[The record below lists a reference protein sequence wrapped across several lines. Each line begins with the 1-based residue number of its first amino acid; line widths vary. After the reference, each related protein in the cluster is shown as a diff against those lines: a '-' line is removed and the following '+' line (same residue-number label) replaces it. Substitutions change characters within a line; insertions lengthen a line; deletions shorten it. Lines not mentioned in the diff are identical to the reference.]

1 MDAKICLGYGEEQV
15 EFEISGAASVETILP
30 NPMEEITDLKA
41 AFVHSIEDGV
51 IDGKPLAEAIGSGDD
66 VTIVVSDVTRS
77 WMHQDQVMPLLV
89 DYLHDK
95 IGVAYEKIVVLIAV
109 GTHRHSTPQELV
121 KICSQKVVDRVRVV
135 DHDCDAPDLV
145 YVGTTSRSTE
155 VRVNPL
161 VVGRRVIVMGG
172 TVHHMMAGFGGG
184 RKNLLPGVSGRDS
197 IRQNHRRALDPEKAM
212 TDARVGCCKLTDNPI
227 HEDMMEAAHLV
238 HADFGINLVVAA
250 SGIHSGIFSGEMD
263 AAWEASCDFQRKCYE
278 IEVKEPADIVLCSS
292 GGAPKDMNLYQG
304 CKGMLNAM
312 RALKPGGTMLWTCK
326 CPEGGGAPDYF
337 SWLKPLQEGHLDA
350 SLRADFTIGGYIF
363 YLTVEQLN
371 KAGHVYTLT
380 ELDPEMVRPM
390 GMEASSDLAALVK
403 KIDFSGK
410 KVYVLPYAGSVVP
423 V

>member
-1 MDAKICLGYGEEQV
+1 MDEKISLDYGEEKV
-15 EFEISGAASVETILP
+15 EFTVAGAASVKTILP

-41 AFVHSIEDGV
+41 AFLHSIEDGV
-51 IDGKPLAEAIGSGDD
+51 IGGAPLREVIKKDD
-66 VTIVVSDVTRS
+66 EVTIVVSDVTRS
-77 WMHQDQVMPLLV
+77 WMNQDQVIPLLV
-89 DYLHDK
+89 DYLHDTV
-95 IGVAYEKIVVLIAV
+95 GVAYAQMVILIAV
-109 GTHRHSTPQELV
+109 GTHRPSTEQELV
-121 KICSQKVVDRVRVV
+121 KICSQEVVDRVRVL

-145 YVGTTSRSTE
+145 YVGTTSRGTN

-161 VVGRRVIVMGG
+161 VVGRKVIVLGG

-212 TDARVGCCKLTDNPI
+212 TDVRVGCCKLKDNPI

-238 HADFGINLVVAA
+238 HTDFGINLVVAA
-250 SGIHSGIFSGEMD
+250 SGVHSGIFSGDMD
-263 AAWEASCDFQRKCYE
+263 AAWEASCDFQKKCYE
-278 IEVKEPADIVLCSS
+278 VEVKEPADIVLCSS

-312 RALKPGGTMLWTCK
+312 RALKPGGIMLWTCK

-337 SWLKPLQEGHLDA
+337 SWLKPLQEGHLDS

-363 YLTVEQLN
+363 YLTVEQLK
-371 KAGHVYTLT
+371 KASHVYTLT
-380 ELDPEMVRPM
+380 ELEPEMVRPM
-390 GMEASSDLAALVK
+390 GIEAGTDLEELVS
-403 KIDFSGK
+403 KIDFTGK
-410 KVYVLPYAGSVVP
+410 TVYVLPYAGSVVP

>member
-1 MDAKICLGYGEEQV
+1 MDEKISLGYGEEKV
-15 EFEISGAASVETILP
+15 EFTVAGAASVKTILP

-41 AFVHSIEDGV
+41 AFLHSIEDGV
-51 IDGKPLAEAIGSGDD
+51 IGGAPLWEVIKKDD
-66 VTIVVSDVTRS
+66 EVTIVVSDVTRS
-77 WMHQDQVMPLLV
+77 WMHQDQVIPLLV
-89 DYLHDK
+89 DYLHDTV
-95 IGVAYEKIVVLIAV
+95 GVAYAQMVILIAV
-109 GTHRHSTPQELV
+109 GTHRPSTEQELV
-121 KICSQKVVDRVRVV
+121 KICSQGVVERVRVL

-145 YVGTTSRSTE
+145 YVGTTSRGTD

-161 VVGRRVIVMGG
+161 VVGRKVIVLGG

-197 IRQNHRRALDPEKAM
+197 IRQNHRRALDPDKAM
-212 TDARVGCCKLTDNPI
+212 TDVRVGCCKLKDNPI

-250 SGIHSGIFSGEMD
+250 SGVHSGIFSGDMD
-263 AAWEASCDFQRKCYE
+263 AAWEASCDFQKKCYE
-278 IEVKEPADIVLCSS
+278 VEVKEPADIVLCSS

-312 RALKPGGTMLWTCK
+312 RALRPGGIMLWTCK

-337 SWLKPLQEGHLDA
+337 SWLKPLQEGHLDP

-363 YLTVEQLN
+363 YLTVEQLK
-371 KAGHVYTLT
+371 KASHVYTLT
-380 ELDPEMVRPM
+380 ELEPEMVRPM
-390 GMEASSDLAALVK
+390 GIEAGTDLEELVSR
-403 KIDFSGK
+403 IDFTGK
-410 KVYVLPYAGSVVP
+410 TVYVLPYAGSVVP

>member
-1 MDAKICLGYGEEQV
+1 MDEKISLDYGEEKV
-15 EFEISGAASVETILP
+15 EFTVAGAASVKTILP

-41 AFVHSIEDGV
+41 AFLHSIEDGV
-51 IDGKPLAEAIGSGDD
+51 IGGAPLREVIKKDD
-66 VTIVVSDVTRS
+66 EVTIVVSDVTRS
-77 WMHQDQVMPLLV
+77 WMHQDQVIPLLV
-89 DYLHDK
+89 DYLHDTV
-95 IGVAYEKIVVLIAV
+95 GVAYAQMVILIAV
-109 GTHRHSTPQELV
+109 GTHRPSTEQELV
-121 KICSQKVVDRVRVV
+121 KICSQEVVDRVRVL

-145 YVGTTSRSTE
+145 YVGTTSRGTN

-161 VVGRRVIVMGG
+161 VVGRKVIVLGG

-212 TDARVGCCKLTDNPI
+212 TDVRVGCCKLKDNPI

-238 HADFGINLVVAA
+238 HTDFGINLVVAA
-250 SGIHSGIFSGEMD
+250 SGAHSGIFSGDMD
-263 AAWEASCDFQRKCYE
+263 AAWEASCDFQKKCYE
-278 IEVKEPADIVLCSS
+278 VEVKEPADIVLCSS

-312 RALKPGGTMLWTCK
+312 RALKPGGIMLWTCK

-337 SWLKPLQEGHLDA
+337 SWLKPLQEGHLDS

-363 YLTVEQLN
+363 YLTVEQLK
-371 KAGHVYTLT
+371 KASHVYTLT
-380 ELDPEMVRPM
+380 ELEPEMVRPM
-390 GMEASSDLAALVK
+390 GIEAGTDLEELVS
-403 KIDFSGK
+403 KIDFTGK
-410 KVYVLPYAGSVVP
+410 TVYVLPYAGSVVP